1 MPPAVVQPAQVSA
14 NQAGL
19 VQDVDLT
26 QPASG
31 AAMAL
36 PQELD
41 LTQKASLAQGELSLV
56 LPQVVDLTQ
65 ASSSS
70 AAPSSSTSSVV
81 LNESEQVNGA
91 SAVSLE
97 SMAVRDVAVG
107 GLSGLGLGA
116 LVGLVMYLGLARVPV
131 GRMFSITNVFVV
143 VLAAGMMGQIDNKL
157 VQAQV
162 LPSGADPLWDSSRLI
177 GADSAVGTFFHA
189 LMGYDAQPSL
199 THVAFFI
206 AGLLMIVMAA
216 RWAKAKV

>member
-107 GLSGLGLGA
+107 GLSGL
-116 LVGLVMYLGLARVPV
+116 VMYLGLARVPV

-143 VLAAGMMGQIDNKL
+143 VLAAGMMGQIGNKL